1 MYKLMIVDDEENIR
15 RGMARGIPWN
25 DMGFEVVA
33 QAEDGED
40 AVRQMET
47 VRPDVVLSDIRMPK
61 MDGVELMQYIYQHYP
76 EIKIIILSGYNDV
89 EYLNMAIRNRV
100 TEYLLKPT
108 DIDEFCALFQR
119 LKQTLDE
126 EHKEKV
132 DLELLKATAEQG
144 KELSYSRVL
153 NNMLDGYVGDSQE
166 YVWKTEMEER
176 GMDFGSCILLVMDT
190 EIGET
195 ESKENHYQVRRRVIQ
210 YCNARKSQWE
220 NKFFLHLDRKIV
232 GIITVPDSSQIEAVR
247 DYIQGIQAEIGD
259 IYGIALLAGISP
271 LCTREEMLPK
281 MYQETEKTV
290 SSMAP
295 DLSVNE
301 KRSNILV
308 DSILDY
314 INQNYCSNGLSLDA
328 VADHFRKNPA
338 YLSKVFKK
346 ETGFNFSDYITKKR
360 MEKGKE
366 LLADLSLKIYEI
378 AEMTGYADVSN
389 FIKVFKK
396 NCGMSPNEYR
406 SII

>member
-176 GMDFGSCILLVMDT
+176 GMDFGSVNFWSWIRK
-190 EIGET
+190 
-195 ESKENHYQVRRRVIQ
+195 SVRRR
-210 YCNARKSQWE
+210 AKR
-220 NKFFLHLDRKIV
+220 
-232 GIITVPDSSQIEAVR
+232 ITIRSD
-247 DYIQGIQAEIGD
+247 
-259 IYGIALLAGISP
+259 AG
-271 LCTREEMLPK
+271 
-281 MYQETEKTV
+281 
-290 SSMAP
+290 
-295 DLSVNE
+295 
-301 KRSNILV
+301 
-308 DSILDY
+308 
-314 INQNYCSNGLSLDA
+314 
-328 VADHFRKNPA
+328 
-338 YLSKVFKK
+338 
-346 ETGFNFSDYITKKR
+346 
-360 MEKGKE
+360 
-366 LLADLSLKIYEI
+366 
-378 AEMTGYADVSN
+378 
-389 FIKVFKK
+389 
-396 NCGMSPNEYR
+396 
-406 SII
+406 

>member
-1 MYKLMIVDDEENIR
+1 MYKLMIVDDEEDIR
-15 RGMARGIPWN
+15 RGMARGIPWKEF
-25 DMGFEVVA
+25 GFEVVA
-33 QAEDGED
+33 QAVDGED
-40 AVRQMET
+40 AVQQMET
-47 VRPDVVLSDIRMPK
+47 ARPDVVLSDIRMPR
-61 MDGVELMQYIYQHYP
+61 MDGVELMQYIYQNYP

-89 EYLNMAIRNRV
+89 EYLNMAIKNRV

-108 DIDEFCALFQR
+108 DIDEFSALFQR

-126 EHKEKV
+126 EQKEKTN
-132 DLELLKATAEQG
+132 LEVLKATVKQG

-176 GMDFGSCILLVMDT
+176 GMDFNSCVLLVMDT
-190 EIGET
+190 EIDET
-195 ESKENHYQVRRRVIQ
+195 ENKENHYQVKRRVIQ
-210 YCNARKSQWE
+210 YCNARKSAWE
-220 NKFFLHLDRKIV
+220 KQFFLHLDRKIV
-232 GIITVPDSSQIEAVR
+232 GIITVPDDSHMAEVT
-247 DYIQGIQAEIGD
+247 DYIQEIQAEIGD
-259 IYGIALLAGISP
+259 IYGIALLAGISS
-271 LCTREEMLPK
+271 LCTAEEQLPDI
-281 MYQETEKTV
+281 YRETEKIV
-290 SSMAP
+290 SSIAP

-301 KRSNILV
+301 KKSNILV

-314 INQNYCSNGLSLDA
+314 IHQNYCSNSLSLDA
-328 VADHFRKNPA
+328 VAEHFRKNPA

-360 MEKGKE
+360 MERGKE

-378 AEMTGYADVSN
+378 AEMTGYADASN

-406 SII
+406 SVL